1 MAKTFKNLEE
11 YIELTKQV
19 VIANRNKGNRYSEIL
34 SSLYTDPHILDEI
47 LQNAEDAC
55 ARIET
60 LGYIKINFV

>member
-34 SSLYTDPHILDEI
+34 SSLYADPV
-47 LQNAEDAC
+47 
-55 ARIET
+55 
-60 LGYIKINFV
+60 NF